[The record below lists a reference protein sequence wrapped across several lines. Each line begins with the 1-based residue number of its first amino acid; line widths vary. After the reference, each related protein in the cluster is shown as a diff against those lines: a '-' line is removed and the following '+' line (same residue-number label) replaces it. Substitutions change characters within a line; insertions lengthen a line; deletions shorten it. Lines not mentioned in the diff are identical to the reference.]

1 MEMPFKAV
9 INFNEKTTK
18 KQLDKYFYY
27 SWKKKLPSLFK
38 NFVFAAV
45 FLLIIDGIFNVGRK
59 TKIDLK
65 FIGYFLAAYIL
76 LYAII
81 FFYNKINYNSKINQ
95 HIAELKKFD
104 PTIELVLDEQSFYI
118 KCEQFDIRSVWQ
130 KVTYTI
136 SGKTLLIFIDLGTP
150 FAFLLNEEETEQYP
164 AILDIFKMKSKL
176 KK

>member
-1 MEMPFKAV
+1 MEMPLKAF
-9 INFNEKTTK
+9 INFNEKTTR

-27 SWKKKLPSLFK
+27 SWKKKLPYLFK
-38 NFVFAAV
+38 NFVFATV
-45 FLLIIDGIFNVGRK
+45 FLLIIDGVFKIGRS
-59 TKIDLK
+59 KIDLK
-65 FIGYFLAAYIL
+65 FIAYFFAAYIL
-76 LYAII
+76 LYIII

-104 PTIELVLDEQSFYI
+104 PTIEFVLDEQSFYI
-118 KCEQFDIRSVWQ
+118 KCEQFDIRSVWK
-130 KVTYTI
+130 KVTYSI

-150 FAFLLNEEETEQYP
+150 FTFLLNEEETEQYP